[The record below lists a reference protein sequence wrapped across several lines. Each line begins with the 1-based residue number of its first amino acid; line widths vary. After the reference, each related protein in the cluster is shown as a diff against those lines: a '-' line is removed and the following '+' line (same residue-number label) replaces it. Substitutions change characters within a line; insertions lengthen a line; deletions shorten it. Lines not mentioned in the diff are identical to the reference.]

1 MNTDLNQSNQSYQC
15 PISVAHIEVERP
27 IFAVY
32 MKTIFA
38 RIFTEA
44 EPKAK

>member
-1 MNTDLNQSNQSYQC
+1 LHQSNPRLPDGQECS
-15 PISVAHIEVERP
+15 ISIVQNEAERP
-27 IFAVY
+27 SFAVY

-44 EPKAK
+44 ETKAK